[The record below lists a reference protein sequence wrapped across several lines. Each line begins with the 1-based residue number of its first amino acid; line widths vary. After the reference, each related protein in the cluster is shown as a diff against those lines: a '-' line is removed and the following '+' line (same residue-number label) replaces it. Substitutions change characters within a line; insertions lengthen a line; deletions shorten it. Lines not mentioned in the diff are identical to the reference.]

1 MRKLILFVS
10 FCAVLACQNKTTS
23 LQTSSSKNAASY
35 LALGDSYT
43 IGESVAPQD
52 RWPVQLAAVLNQKG
66 IPMEDPRIIAKT
78 GWTTDELMTGIE
90 AANLSKTYDYVSLLI
105 GVNNQ
110 YRGRSVENFEE
121 EFVSLLDKA
130 VEFSGNQTEKVFVLS
145 IPDWGVTPFASTR
158 NSEEIGAEIDAY
170 NAVIKHQCL
179 ERNIAY
185 FNITPISRQARS
197 APELLANDDLHP
209 SGLMYSRWVTSV
221 LPFFN
226 NRSNE

>member
-1 MRKLILFVS
+1 MCIR
-10 FCAVLACQNKTTS
+10 
-23 LQTSSSKNAASY
+23 
-35 LALGDSYT
+35 
-43 IGESVAPQD
+43 D
-52 RWPVQLAAVLNQKG
+52 R
-66 IPMEDPRIIAKT
+66 
-78 GWTTDELMTGIE
+78 
-90 AANLSKTYDYVSLLI
+90 
-105 GVNNQ
+105 
-110 YRGRSVENFEE
+110 
-121 EFVSLLDKA
+121 DKA

-170 NAVIKHQCL
+170 NAVIEHQCL

>member
-10 FCAVLACQNKTTS
+10 FCAVLGCQNKTTS
-23 LQTSSSKNAASY
+23 LQTSSSKNAVSY

-43 IGESVAPQD
+43 IGESVATQD

-66 IPMEDPRIIAKT
+66 IPIEDPRIIAKT

-121 EFVSLLDKA
+121 EFVSYWIKQLNLVEIKPKKYLFYPFPIGVSHPLLRPETAK
-130 VEFSGNQTEKVFVLS
+130 KLVLKS
-145 IPDWGVTPFASTR
+145 MPTT
-158 NSEEIGAEIDAY
+158 
-170 NAVIKHQCL
+170 L
-179 ERNIAY
+179 
-185 FNITPISRQARS
+185 
-197 APELLANDDLHP
+197 
-209 SGLMYSRWVTSV
+209 
-221 LPFFN
+221 
-226 NRSNE
+226 